1 MSFGKTIKLND
12 GNVMPRIGLGT
23 WLSEPVRAG
32 EARSAAAC

>member
-23 WLSEPVRAG
+23 WLSEPVRGA
-32 EARSAAAC
+32 AVRSAAAC